1 MRYHPTIVDIGII
14 GTVAIALDVARANGG
29 VAKPR
34 PTTRAFWIKISIRA
48 SVTNSHPS
56 VRARDVE
63 RTRSTHSPLR
73 ELNALKHT
81 PRRSFAPIAL
91 AVYDVRTRVIG
102 ESVIFPHHAS
112 RRVVA
117 RRRVVVVPLVAV
129 RLVAVRALAHNAYV
143 VVEQARAFIVVVVVV
158 VSNAVHRLDR
168 EREVNVIDV
177 RGG

>member
-1 MRYHPTIVDIGII
+1 M
-14 GTVAIALDVARANGG
+14 
-29 VAKPR
+29 
-34 PTTRAFWIKISIRA
+34 
-48 SVTNSHPS
+48 
-56 VRARDVE
+56 
-63 RTRSTHSPLR
+63 R

-91 AVYDVRTRVIG
+91 A
-102 ESVIFPHHAS
+102 
-112 RRVVA
+112 
-117 RRRVVVVPLVAV
+117 LVAV
-129 RLVAVRALAHNAYV
+129 RLVVVRALAHNAYV